1 MSAPGNPLETYDVPS
16 RRRWTVLSSICPTG
30 NPGGAALAGARA
42 SAITIRSQRSLYV
55 KESGG
60 GFPKGTQGS
69 SGTPPPVRTVH
80 LVTAKQVSI
89 SYRKSWPR
97 HAKGK
102 VAEPDWTV
110 RAQKAAASSGRRC
123 ARANQSGVV
132 FDEAVA
138 QNPPILTNSCSHPL
152 ILGEV

>member
-42 SAITIRSQRSLYV
+42 SAITIRSQRSLALRNLA
-55 KESGG
+55 GG
-60 GFPKGTQGS
+60 SQRVLRGVPQ
-69 SGTPPPVRTVH
+69 GTPPPVRTVH

-102 VAEPDWTV
+102 VAEPDWTPSPW
-110 RAQKAAASSGRRC
+110 QEASQEG
-123 ARANQSGVV
+123 
-132 FDEAVA
+132 
-138 QNPPILTNSCSHPL
+138 LTRQPSVESAS
-152 ILGEV
+152 